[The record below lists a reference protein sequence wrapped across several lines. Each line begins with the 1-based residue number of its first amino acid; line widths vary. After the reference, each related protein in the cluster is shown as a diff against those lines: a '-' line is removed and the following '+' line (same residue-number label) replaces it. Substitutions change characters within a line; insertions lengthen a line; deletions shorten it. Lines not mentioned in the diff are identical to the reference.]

1 MQYFTLLMD
10 KPFHRILG
18 IMVLINI
25 NLALLNLLPFP
36 VLDGGHITIA
46 TMEAIARRP
55 VNIRFLEVLQM
66 AFVFILFSIMIYVTS
81 KDIPDDFGTGD
92 GKPPEYRFLKPEA

>member
-1 MQYFTLLMD
+1 
-10 KPFHRILG
+10 
-18 IMVLINI
+18 MVLINI

-55 VNIRFLEVLQM
+55 VNVKFLEVLQLG
-66 AFVFILFSIMIYVTS
+66 FVFMLFGIILYVTS
-81 KDIPDDFGTGD
+81 KDVVDDFGLGS
-92 GKPPEYRFLKPEA
+92 GKEVELVYPPPPAP